1 MYGSASKSRDL
12 SGRERNKT
20 GQLQWHLP
28 PKPFLRAR
36 DLHATARAAL
46 CDLSVPR
53 HHVHLCRRNRPVLS
67 LLSQG
72 TTGKQL
78 VLNKCSVMSSLDSPA
93 GPRPASG
100 GRCQGHG
107 LSHWVCAGIW
117 GKAGVGTL
125 QAAGTGPDRRV
136 ADSLQAGS
144 LVVQGKG
151 VWMS

>member
-1 MYGSASKSRDL
+1 MGERETRQASSNGICPQSL
-12 SGRERNKT
+12 SYVPGTFTPQPE
-20 GQLQWHLP
+20 L
-28 PKPFLRAR
+28 
-36 DLHATARAAL
+36 L
-46 CDLSVPR
+46 CVTSLPR
-53 HHVHLCRRNRPVLS
+53 HHVHLCRRNRPLLS

-78 VLNKCSVMSSLDSPA
+78 VLNKCSVMSSVDSPA

-100 GRCQGHG
+100 GRCQDHG

-125 QAAGTGPDRRV
+125 QAAGTGPDRQAV
-136 ADSLQAGS
+136 DSLQAGS

-151 VWMS
+151 VWMSAKC